1 MTFLDIASKIYI
13 MIVYRAMSESE
24 FNETMKSGKADFNIK
39 RFKWFS
45 PSLEFIQSRVRDGKF
60 NNSKFAVSRYTHII
74 AFDADVTKADWHIGN
89 EIQFD
94 RRKNPKISVIQ
105 QIILD
110 KS

>member
-1 MTFLDIASKIYI
+1 
-13 MIVYRAMSESE
+13 MIVYRAMSEVE
-24 FNETMKSGKADFNIK
+24 FNETMKSGKADFSIK

-45 PSLEFIQSRVRDGKF
+45 PSLNFIVSRVRDGKF
-60 NNSKFAVSRYTHII
+60 NNSKFATNRYTHIVE
-74 AFDADVTKADWHIGN
+74 FDADVAKADWHIGQ

-94 RRKNPKISVIQ
+94 RRRNARISAIQ